1 MSGTSSI
8 SRVLRTGRI
17 AVLLLVSM
25 APAARAAGDT
35 LVILEED
42 EPQTPYAFFARTM
55 SEQRLAELLFD
66 RLFVRSESGYFDTD
80 VFADSGTARPPRLQ
94 LEVIEG
100 LRFADGSPVS
110 FADVA
115 YSLNAVYR
123 SCHTAP
129 DVCSWYGM
137 VFGEAHQITDR
148 IGEVVYGVSMP
159 SEEPEQYLTTTALLA
174 RHSLDPSAS
183 GKPDL
188 CGSSRTPVGTG
199 PYWAAETIETL
210 DDIRL
215 QRNPHRSP
223 SQTDT
228 IENVRL
234 LYDQD
239 AARQKEL
246 MLAHKADLWVAP
258 PPAVIPEF
266 SAQTDTFKVVPYEL
280 NQWWYVAVDTT
291 DPLLSD
297 PRVRRALDHLVP
309 RKQLMEKFGGTSATA
324 ISGPFMP
331 GSAWCAPDTQPTAED
346 RAAADRLLVQAGLTR
361 QGSTWT
367 QDGQPVTVVLGVQSD
382 ILDDYYDVAYGL
394 ADAWETAG
402 IRTKVRAIRPSD
414 WREWV
419 ETGRATEQ
427 YDLLLG
433 RWSVDREEGALDLFV
448 EHQGEGRSVNIM
460 GYTSAEVT
468 RTVQAFYGE
477 TSGPEREAIMR
488 SLHQRLHDDRP
499 YLFLWSLRINS
510 VARRDRLKGVRP
522 ARFYYYTTVDDWRWR
537 EPAPGP

>member
-1 MSGTSSI
+1 MSAKSSI
-8 SRVLRTGRI
+8 PRGLRAGWV
-17 AVLLLVSM
+17 ALLLGVTS
-25 APAARAAGDT
+25 PAHATDDT

-42 EPQTPYAFFARTM
+42 EPQTPYAFRARTM

-66 RLFVRSESGYFDTD
+66 RLFVRSDSGYFDTAI
-80 VFADSGTARPPRLQ
+80 FADAGTTRPPRLQ
-94 LEVIEG
+94 LEVTDG
-100 LRFADGSPVS
+100 LRFADGAPVS

-123 SCHTAP
+123 SCRTAP
-129 DVCSWYGM
+129 DVCGWYGM

-148 IGEVVYGVSMP
+148 IGEILYGVSMP
-159 SEEPEQYLTTTALLA
+159 TEEPEQYLTTTALLA
-174 RHSLDPSAS
+174 RHSLDPATT
-183 GKPDL
+183 GEPDVYT
-188 CGSSRTPVGTG
+188 SSRTPVGTG
-199 PYWAAETIETL
+199 PYWAAETIETF
-210 DDIRL
+210 DDISLR
-215 QRNPHRSP
+215 RNPHRGP
-223 SQTDT
+223 SASDT
-228 IENVRL
+228 IESVRL

-246 MLAHKADLWVAP
+246 MLARKADLWVAP
-258 PPAVIPEF
+258 PPAVVPEF
-266 SAQTDTFKVVPYEL
+266 SAQTDTFTVVPYEL

-297 PRVRRALDHLVP
+297 PGVRRALDHLVP
-309 RKQLMEKFGGTSATA
+309 RGQLREKFGGTSAKA

-331 GSAWCAPDTQPTAED
+331 GSAWCAPDTQPTSED
-346 RAAADRLLVQAGLTR
+346 RAAAERLLLQAGLT
-361 QGSTWT
+361 QQNATWT
-367 QDGQPVTVVLGVQSD
+367 KDGEPVSIVLGVQSD

-402 IRTKVRAIRPSD
+402 IRTRVRPIRPSD

-419 ETGRATEQ
+419 ETGKATQQ

-448 EHQGEGRSVNIM
+448 EHQAEGRTVNIM
-460 GYTSAEVT
+460 GYANAEVA
-468 RTVQAFYGE
+468 RTVKAFYAE

-510 VARRDRLKGVRP
+510 VTRRDRLKGVRP

-537 EPAPGP
+537 EPAAGP